1 MRAKLSFI
9 LHSPFSIRGKT
20 LTKTVTR
27 TEMRV
32 PLLDLGA
39 QHETL
44 REELRAAVERVMES
58 QAFVL
63 GRDVSALEEELA
75 AYSRAR
81 HAVGCA
87 SGSDALL
94 LALMALGVG
103 PGDEVIT
110 TPYSFFATAGS
121 VARLGAVPRFVDIDP
136 LTYNLDP
143 ARLEEAFGPR
153 TRAVIPVHLYGQCAE
168 MDAVLEVAR
177 RHKVPVVEDAAQAV
191 GAEDAGRRAGSMG
204 DVGCFSFYPTK
215 NLGGAGDGGML
226 TTDDD
231 ELAARLRVLRVHG
244 GETKYHHRVVGINSR
259 LDTLQAAILRVKL
272 PRLDG
277 WSEARAANAARYR
290 RLFADAGPLEE
301 ITLPHVRDG
310 VRHIYNQFV
319 VRVAGGRRDALAGH
333 LKGRNV
339 GTEIYYPVPL
349 HMQECF
355 RDLGHREGDF
365 PAAERAARETL
376 ALPVYPELSEAQQE
390 YVVDCIGEFFR

>member
-1 MRAKLSFI
+1 M
-9 LHSPFSIRGKT
+9 T
-20 LTKTVTR
+20 QTVTR

-39 QHETL
+39 QHEAL

-63 GRDVSALEEELA
+63 GREVSALEEELA

-103 PGDEVIT
+103 PGDEVVT

-143 ARLEEAFGPR
+143 ARLEEAFGGR

-177 RHKVPVVEDAAQAV
+177 RHNVPVVEDAAQAV

-290 RLFADAGPLEE
+290 RLFADAGLLEE
-301 ITLPHVRDG
+301 ITLPHVREG

-319 VRVAGGRRDALAGH
+319 VRVRGGRRDALAEH